1 MLKEKCD
8 ISVIMDG
15 AGKIYEIF
23 CRKRGINFQKKIMS
37 SSFYPAGSGCVVQCL
52 PVGGA
57 KVMQITADCQTKRHL
72 LAEGCILFVG
82 PKVFCHNSIR

>member
-57 KVMQITADCQTKRHL
+57 KVTQITAESGRDIC
-72 LAEGCILFVG
+72 
-82 PKVFCHNSIR
+82 